1 MVCESGGLGTLGEGE
16 EAGGAA
22 VRSGGSSAARLVVKL
37 RSDRSFGLDFGSGSN
52 GVTFRGS
59 TGVGFFFDAH
69 QILIRDFPAEVLVL
83 SALLEMLFEEDGTAR
98 IGDESAGS
106 GQEDI
111 AGAIL
116 HLNSTPEKGGVASH
130 PVSSVGGG

>member
-1 MVCESGGLGTLGEGE
+1 MRRSCERKLVRESGGLGTLGEGE

-22 VRSGGSSAARLVVKL
+22 VRSGGSSAARLVL
-37 RSDRSFGLDFGSGSN
+37 GLGGDRSFGLDFGSGSN

-59 TGVGFFFDAH
+59 TGVGVFFDAH

-98 IGDESAGS
+98 VGDERAGS

-111 AGAIL
+111 AGTIL
-116 HLNSTPEKGGVASH
+116 HRNWTPETGAV
-130 PVSSVGGG
+130 